1 MKDVAASTM
10 ADDLKRLG
18 IDPLKPPPLNKL
30 SPDVLRKVM
39 VTFTKSLGVKCEFC
53 HDQNNFKAP
62 TPHKKV
68 AAGMWQHFVLEM
80 RLDGGGPLYCD
91 SCHSGKAE
99 FLDRHDN
106 KALQGWMEA
115 NYVKKLKRADKKEHS
130 CDLCPRRPVRGEIP
144 PSVGDEVEDRQGV
157 GGTVFPTFSRVCI
170 AIKHSFL
177 TRVRVFS
184 RLNTVQGLTQ
194 RQQMV
199 LDFIRSSI
207 ADRGYPPT
215 LREIGARMGIRST
228 NGVNDHLRA
237 LERKGY
243 LTREDMKSRALRPTT
258 HHDVAQHLGN
268 AANGDGASN
277 DSTHSSQ
284 ERFGVGGTTFE
295 DVVEIQVLGRVAAGL
310 PLFAEEHV
318 IDTVRVDRGLLKGG
332 REVFGLRV
340 HGDSMIDAGILNGD
354 YIFVR
359 KQLTASR
366 GDIVVALIGDE
377 ATVKYYFPEKDYVRF
392 QPANKAMAP
401 ILVRAVDFKPTML
414 LGVVV
419 GVFRRL

>member
-1 MKDVAASTM
+1 M
-10 ADDLKRLG
+10 
-18 IDPLKPPPLNKL
+18 
-30 SPDVLRKVM
+30 
-39 VTFTKSLGVKCEFC
+39 
-53 HDQNNFKAP
+53 
-62 TPHKKV
+62 
-68 AAGMWQHFVLEM
+68 
-80 RLDGGGPLYCD
+80 
-91 SCHSGKAE
+91 
-99 FLDRHDN
+99 
-106 KALQGWMEA
+106 
-115 NYVKKLKRADKKEHS
+115 
-130 CDLCPRRPVRGEIP
+130 
-144 PSVGDEVEDRQGV
+144 
-157 GGTVFPTFSRVCI
+157 
-170 AIKHSFL
+170 
-177 TRVRVFS
+177 
-184 RLNTVQGLTQ
+184 QGLTQ

-199 LDFIRSSI
+199 LDYIRQSI
-207 ADRGYPPT
+207 SDRGYPPT

-258 HHDVAQHLGN
+258 H
-268 AANGDGASN
+268 ANSNGVSNGAREGGDDEHIASLAH
-277 DSTHSSQ
+277 STD
-284 ERFGVGGTTFE
+284 E
-295 DVVEIQVLGRVAAGL
+295 DVIDVQVLGRVAAGL

-340 HGDSMIDAGILNGD
+340 HGDSMIEAGILNGD
-354 YIFVR
+354 YIFAR

-377 ATVKYYFPEKDYVRF
+377 ATVKYYYPEKDYVRF